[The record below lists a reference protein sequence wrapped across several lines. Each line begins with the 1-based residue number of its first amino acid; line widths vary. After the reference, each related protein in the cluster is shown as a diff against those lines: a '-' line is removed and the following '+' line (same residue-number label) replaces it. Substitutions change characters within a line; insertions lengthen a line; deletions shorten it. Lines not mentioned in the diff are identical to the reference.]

1 MTSTLSF
8 SLQSMSL
15 VPGIDFTFNIPR
27 DSTSFPRSTIF
38 ELYIFVLLDPFSC
51 FCLRRRISNL
61 SLVFLRSVENQPL
74 KKKASRTSSPS

>member
-8 SLQSMSL
+8 SLQSVSL
-15 VPGIDFTFNIPR
+15 VPSKDFTFNIPR
-27 DSTSFPRSTIF
+27 DPTSFPRSTIF
-38 ELYIFVLLDPFSC
+38 VLLGPFSC